1 MTMRTV
7 ALQYNK
13 KKFNM
18 GRFLIYGGKLFSRNI
33 NKVWIMNYKK
43 ISIASVAVGMFA
55 AGAAFAQNAEIATWS
70 GFRKGAAS
78 FTFDDGAPSHV
89 TDAGPTFKKYGYKAT
104 FNIVVNWNPNW
115 SGFQGLADEGHE
127 IASHSNSHG
136 NNMSGEE
143 ASSKK
148 AIEGKIKQKY
158 GIITVAYPN
167 CNVPNES
174 AVKQNYIVGR
184 ICNGSWKGMN
194 DEMGKDGP
202 SNWAQVPA
210 TMTGAEGQ
218 LKTTN
223 DFTGRMQ
230 KVIQSNGWAAFL
242 THGFQGKQNG
252 NANYSPTDLNAIDG
266 ALKWAQQNDKD
277 IWVAP
282 MGHVAMYLKERKASK
297 IEPQDGGAA
306 NTMAF
311 ELKHSIADNISKYD
325 YPLSIRVKSDWK
337 KVEVTQDGAKLE
349 SKVDG
354 GYIYF
359 DAVPN
364 AGKIVVKNA
373 DAAPESSSSAEPP
386 QSSSSEVAGSSSST
400 TALPM
405 QAFDGRHLAAYVDA
419 SGYIVVQG
427 AQGMNITVFNSLGNV
442 VRTTKGL
449 GFEQKVYTGA
459 KGMYVVKIGNQAKV
473 VNIK

>member
-1 MTMRTV
+1 
-7 ALQYNK
+7 
-13 KKFNM
+13 
-18 GRFLIYGGKLFSRNI
+18 
-33 NKVWIMNYKK
+33 MNYKK

-78 FTFDDGAPSHV
+78 FTFDDGAPSQV
-89 TDAGPTFKKYGYKAT
+89 SDAAPVFDKYGYKGT
-104 FNIVVNWNPNW
+104 FNLVYNWNPNW
-115 SGFQGLADEGHE
+115 SGFQGMADNGHE

-136 NNMSGEE
+136 QNMSGEE
-143 ASSKK
+143 ASSKQN
-148 AIEGKIKQKY
+148 INGKIKQKY

-174 AVKQNYIVGR
+174 AVKSNYIVGR
-184 ICNGSWKGMN
+184 ICNGSWKGMS

-202 SNWAQVPA
+202 SNWAQTPA

-218 LKTTN
+218 IKSTN

-242 THGFQGKQNG
+242 THGFQGKNNG
-252 NANYSPTDLNAIDG
+252 NATYSPTDLGAIEG
-266 ALKWAQQNDKD
+266 ALKWAKENDKD

-282 MGHVAMYLKERKASK
+282 MGFVAMYIKERNASK

-306 NTMAF
+306 NTMTF

-325 YPLSIRVKSDWK
+325 YPLSIKVKTDWT
-337 KVEVTQDGAKLE
+337 KVEVTQSDAKLE

-354 GYIYF
+354 GYVYF

-373 DAAPESSSSAEPP
+373 NAAAESSSSAEPP
-386 QSSSSEVAGSSSST
+386 QSSSSEIAESSSSSGT
-400 TALPM
+400 IALPT
-405 QAFDGRHLAAYVDA
+405 QAFDDRHIAAYVDA
-419 SGYIVVQG
+419 SGYITVQN

-442 VRTTKGL
+442 VRTTKGI
-449 GFEQKVYTGA
+449 GFVQKVYTGA

>member
-1 MTMRTV
+1 MRTV

-13 KKFNM
+13 KKFNV
-18 GRFLIYGGKLFSRNI
+18 GRFLIYGGKLFSHNI

-55 AGAAFAQNAEIATWS
+55 AGAAFAQDAEIATWS

-136 NNMSGEE
+136 TNMSGEE

-184 ICNGSWKGMN
+184 ICNGSWQGMS
-194 DEMGKDGP
+194 DAMGKDGP
-202 SNWAQVPA
+202 SNWAKTPA
-210 TMTGAEGQ
+210 IMTGAEGQ
-218 LKTTN
+218 LKSTN
-223 DFTGRMQ
+223 DFTGQMQ
-230 KVIQSNGWAAFL
+230 NVVKSNGWVAFL

-282 MGHVAMYLKERKASK
+282 MGFVAMYLKERKASK

-427 AQGMNITVFNSLGNV
+427 AQGLSITVFNSLGNV
-442 VRTTKGL
+442 VRTTKGIGML
-449 GFEQKVYTGA
+449 QKVYTGA
-459 KGMYVVKIGNQAKV
+459 KGMYVVKIGNRAWTL
-473 VNIK
+473 NIK